1 MKASSIAI
9 VSLACVLLALP
20 AAAQLSAEGG
30 PIGVDSDRT
39 ETFERENKVLVIG
52 NVDIQQGDA
61 RLRADRVTLIFA
73 GNGRSS
79 STGLSSGFGDI
90 KTMMADG
97 DVFYITPEL
106 KARGDHATY
115 DAATGVITMTGN
127 VKMSRDKDVGEGEML
142 RIETATGR
150 SVLDGGDGRV
160 RVMLDPASGT
170 QN

>member
-1 MKASSIAI
+1 MKVSSILLMSI
-9 VSLACVLLALP
+9 TSVLLALP

-30 PIGVDSDRT
+30 PIGVNADRT

-52 NVDIQQGDA
+52 NVDIQQGQA
-61 RLRADRVTLIFA
+61 RLRADKVTLIFA

-90 KTMMADG
+90 KTMLADG
-97 DVFYITPEL
+97 EVFYVTPEL

-115 DAATGVITMTGN
+115 EAATGVITMTGN

-142 RIETATGR
+142 RIETATGE
-150 SVLDGGDGRV
+150 SVLDGGEGRV
-160 RVMLDPASGT
+160 RVMLDSASGK
-170 QN
+170 